1 MEADRQAIRQFLE
14 RVHGPEPSG
23 WLILWT
29 RQDKATRA
37 FDLGEE
43 GALDQAVEYCAAKA
57 STFDV
62 YAAVG
67 LQHERPANTSRG
79 AEPGVSA
86 LPGFWADVDI
96 AGAAHKAEAL
106 PPTEQDA
113 RSLIDTSGP
122 GAEPRSAQRVRTP
135 ALLAVPRTLPD

>member
-1 MEADRQAIRQFLE
+1 MEADRQAIRQFLK
-14 RVHGPEPSG
+14 RVHGPEPAG

-29 RQDKATRA
+29 RQDKATRS
-37 FDLGEE
+37 FNLGEE

-79 AEPGVSA
+79 AEPGVSV
-86 LPGFWADVDI
+86 LPGFWADIDI
-96 AGAAHKAEAL
+96 AGAAHKSEAL
-106 PPTEQDA
+106 PPSTRNA
-113 RSLIDTSGP
+113 
-122 GAEPRSAQRVRTP
+122 
-135 ALLAVPRTLPD
+135 

>member
-14 RVHGPEPSG
+14 RVHGPEPAG

-29 RQDKATRA
+29 RQDKATRE
-37 FDLGEE
+37 FNLGEE
-43 GALDQAVEYCAAKA
+43 GALDQAVAHCAAKA

-67 LQHERPANTSRG
+67 LQQERPANTSRG

-113 RSLIDTSGP
+113 RSLIDTAGLEPSIVVHSGFGLQP
-122 GAEPRSAQRVRTP
+122 YWLFR
-135 ALLAVPRTLPD
+135 